1 MDNKDLIS
9 KYENT
14 DGIVNGVEKLTEMNI
29 YGAILGNAIYT
40 GNIDLKTAIKAAT
53 K

>member
-1 MDNKDLIS
+1 M
-9 KYENT
+9 T
-14 DGIVNGVEKLTEMNI
+14 DVEKLTEMNI
-29 YGAILGNAIYT
+29 YGAILGKAIYT